1 MCYIFSYSIKCQDD
15 IPTFENLPPER
26 QEAVES
32 LIGSVIYE
40 SFVKT
45 GDEDYV
51 TARLTAQKG
60 MHRAF
65 FWAAAQALEK
75 YMKAFL
81 LMRGKGVLDYGNHDI
96 QRIFKDVCDIHDSF
110 RTMSLSPHP
119 SIKINGDLNLEN
131 ETITAKEFVLLVN
144 ERGSSFNR
152 YNESGVVFEPE
163 LLFILDSF
171 ISALRSLIG
180 VPDIGVSLKK
190 IDQSL
195 LNSFY
200 LYNPCFDSR
209 SIELKELP
217 NPSFNLTFS
226 RSWTTL
232 ERLYLPTPPWFEPDC
247 QNAIKW
253 LEKKMKISKKIK
265 KK

>member
-1 MCYIFSYSIKCQDD
+1 MCYIFSYSFKCQDD
-15 IPTFENLPPER
+15 IPIFENLPRER

-81 LMRGKGVLDYGNHDI
+81 LMRGKGVKTHGKHSI
-96 QRIFKDVCDIHDSF
+96 QNIFKEVCDIHDSF
-110 RTMSLSPHP
+110 RSMSLSPHP
-119 SIKINGDLNLEN
+119 SIKINGDLNLKN
-131 ETITAKEFVLLVN
+131 ETITANEFVLLIDKH
-144 ERGSSFNR
+144 GDSHNR

-171 ISALRSLIG
+171 ISALRPLIG
-180 VPDIGVSLKK
+180 VPDIVVSLKK

-200 LYNPCFDSR
+200 LYNPYFDSR
-209 SIELKELP
+209 PIELKELP

-226 RSWTTL
+226 KSSTTL
-232 ERLYLPTPPWFEPDC
+232 ERLYLPTPPWFKPDC
-247 QNAIKW
+247 QIAIEW
-253 LEKKMKISKKIK
+253 LEKKMKISIK
-265 KK
+265 KQK